1 MDYQTALQLARN
13 YEARQLSE
21 KLALAQK
28 LGTTKGFY
36 SFYFNHLSK
45 FNTQIECFQ
54 HINELHNQIFG
65 EYRYSSYNSFRR
77 HLNHH
82 LFNK

>member
-45 FNTQIECFQ
+45 FNTQIECFD
-54 HINELHNQIFG
+54 HCNELFYQIFQ
-65 EYRYSSYNSFRR
+65 EYKYRNYDSFRKGI
-77 HLNHH
+77 NHNF
-82 LFNK
+82 FNK